1 MLPLLAVPVGIFI
14 IKSLVKNS
22 VSGAIAE
29 GVKETKS
36 EVLHTLHIYQTESI
50 IKIFFNIIVFL
61 IATLLIPKICNK
73 DISILIICSV
83 YMASIIEGA
92 ISAFKRIPILLQ
104 IIFVYKF
111 NIMSYIYD
119 ETYNK
124 VLYETRREV
133 SNLNFL
139 KKIMNNLFGESEY
152 EYAKR
157 IATTSING
165 IYKKVINIIGKVII
179 VFLAYICVFR
189 FLIAPFLMENVT
201 GLSMIKS
208 AVYPIFYSLDYFLG
222 LSLLEMFF

>member
-14 IKSLVKNS
+14 IKSFVKNS
-22 VSGAIAE
+22 VSDAIAE

-50 IKIFFNIIVFL
+50 IKIFFNVIVFL

-73 DISILIICSV
+73 DISIFIICSI
-83 YMASIIEGA
+83 YMASITEGA
-92 ISAFKRIPILLQ
+92 ISAFKRIPILFK
-104 IIFVYKF
+104 IVFVYRL
-111 NIMSYIYD
+111 NIISYIHD
-119 ETYNK
+119 ETYNR
-124 VLYETRREV
+124 VLHETRREL
-133 SNLNFL
+133 SKLNLFSKL
-139 KKIMNNLFGESEY
+139 MNNLFGENEY

-157 IATTSING
+157 IVKASING
-165 IYKKVINIIGKVII
+165 IYKKVINIIGRVVI
-179 VFLAYICVFR
+179 VFIAYICIFR